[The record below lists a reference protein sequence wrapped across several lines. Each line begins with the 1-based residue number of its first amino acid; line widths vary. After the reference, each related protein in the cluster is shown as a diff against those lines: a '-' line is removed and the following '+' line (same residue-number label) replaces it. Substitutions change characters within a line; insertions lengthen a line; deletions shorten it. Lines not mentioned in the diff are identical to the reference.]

1 VGINVNANNETS
13 FVALH
18 NVPGSGGSHP
28 YRPVDHDGVVSEGS
42 MGHRPGPPAVAPA
55 MACEALVFH
64 DFASI
69 PDAPTRITS
78 AEMVTTEGVKPL
90 CKITGYVAP
99 QVGFELHLP
108 AGSDP
113 PGATAKTSSRPSDT

>member
-1 VGINVNANNETS
+1 MCREAAGLILI
-13 FVALH
+13 ALLITTA
-18 NVPGSGGSHP
+18 SLAKAQS
-28 YRPVDHDGVVSEGS
+28 VD
-42 MGHRPGPPAVAPA
+42 RPGPPAVAPA